1 MLATVYQ
8 YFTLDEWKAMA
19 NAIKK
24 DDSLTA
30 DQKFDLLSKFPST
43 SL

>member
-8 YFTLDEWKAMA
+8 YFTLDQWKAMA
-19 NAIKK
+19 DAIKK
-24 DDSLTA
+24 DDSLST
-30 DQKFDLLSKFPST
+30 DQKFELLSKFPSA